1 VWYMTLKEI
10 RDMLLEV
17 TPNSYH
23 QEAWQQPDTYIV
35 WAEDGESDA
44 IHADN
49 RKEMQILD
57 VTIDVFTKEEYP
69 EIITRLQD
77 AFNEKDIPFKL
88 LSIQYESDTK
98 YTHYEYLIQ
107 AVM

>member
-1 VWYMTLKEI
+1 MSLQEIKKFLLDITLN
-10 RDMLLEV
+10 
-17 TPNSYH
+17 TYH

-44 IHADN
+44 VHADN
-49 RKEMQILD
+49 RKEIQILD

-77 AFNEKDIPFKL
+77 AFNDKGIPFKL
-88 LSIQYESDTK
+88 LSKQYESETK

-107 AVM
+107 AVV